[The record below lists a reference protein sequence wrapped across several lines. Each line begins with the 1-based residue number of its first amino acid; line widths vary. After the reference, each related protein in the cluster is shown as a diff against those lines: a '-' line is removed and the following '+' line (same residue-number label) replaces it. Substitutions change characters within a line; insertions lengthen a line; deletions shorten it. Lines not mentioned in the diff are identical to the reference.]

1 MSEVSGI
8 FVAFEEGPEAKV
20 SVVMVHAMNILGF
33 VGHIVSD
40 TTTQFCC
47 STKSATNNTQT
58 KVHVCVPVK
67 LYL

>member
-1 MSEVSGI
+1 MSKVSGI
-8 FVAFEEGPEAKV
+8 VVAFEEGPKAKV
-20 SVVMVHAMNILGF
+20 SVVMVHTVNILGF

-47 STKSATNNTQT
+47 STKSATDNTQT
-58 KVHVCVPVK
+58 KGHVCVPVK